1 MRRLPIA
8 VLCLNAFWL
17 DVLFPSP
24 GHAAGDTPAE
34 ALPDVVVTA
43 TRIPTPI
50 ERIPAGVTVIDR
62 RTIEERNYT
71 TLAEALS
78 EVPGLRIS
86 QSGGNGGNASA
97 FVRGFNSNQVLVL
110 RDGMP
115 INDGSNPGGAF
126 NFGVD
131 RLSDVER
138 IEVVR
143 GPMASVYG
151 SGAMGGVINLISRRG
166 TQAGPHVEADVAGGA
181 PSQILGSAV
190 LSGIQDRFD
199 YAATGSSSSREG
211 FDYTPQ
217 RETIYS
223 GVPQGFRDAT
233 GTLNLGFTPVEGTR
247 LSLFLRASSATFGFN
262 ALGFPTFDNANST
275 GDTVSLNARI
285 GGTTR
290 LFDGALESGLFLG
303 RLQDDRHY
311 TQLLNPLDPNQTSND
326 SRYHAY
332 RTDLQWNNTL
342 HLDPF
347 LKIDF
352 LSNTDLTFGYEYR
365 ADEAKVRTN
374 SVFSGFP
381 FGQSTNAFS
390 YDNAGY
396 LGLQTTLLER
406 LTVTA
411 QGRQD
416 EVYNYG
422 AFTWRAGG
430 VFAIPEIATRL
441 KAAYG
446 TAFLAPSLFDRYGVD
461 STGYVGN
468 RNLRPERS
476 EGWEAGFESD
486 ISARSRDNFLTFG
499 ATYFDNRV
507 RDLITSVFTPVYT
520 QINAGSARLQG
531 VETQITLRPFE
542 TLSLTG
548 IYTFTDARNTDSGQ
562 RLLRRPQSTGSVSA
576 VFRPIPTLRIVPEL
590 LVTGAFKDFLIDN
603 SGSGA
608 GVGTSSQG
616 LVVNLT
622 VTYNLLPQVD
632 IYAAGRNLSNSRFE
646 PVNGY
651 QTPGPSFLV
660 GSRVRF

>member
-1 MRRLPIA
+1 MRRLTTA
-8 VLCLNAFWL
+8 LLCLNA
-17 DVLFPSP
+17 VLPV
-24 GHAAGDTPAE
+24 AAWAADTPSE
-34 ALPDVVVTA
+34 IIPDVVVTA
-43 TRIPTPI
+43 TRIPTSTSL
-50 ERIPAGVTVIDR
+50 IPAGVTVIDR
-62 RTIEERNYT
+62 QTIEERNYT

-86 QSGGNGGNASA
+86 QSGGFGGNASV

-115 INDGSNPGGAF
+115 INDGSDPGGAF

-131 RLSDVER
+131 RLSDIER
-138 IEVVR
+138 IEIVR
-143 GPMASVYG
+143 GAMASVYG

-166 TQAGPHVEADVAGGA
+166 TEGGPHVEADVAGGA
-181 PSQILGSAV
+181 PSQVLGSAV
-190 LSGIQDRFD
+190 LSGVQDRFD
-199 YAATGSSSSREG
+199 YAATGTSSSREG

-217 RETIYS
+217 REAIYS

-233 GTLNLGFTPVEGTR
+233 GTLNLGYTPIEGTR
-247 LSLFLRASSATFGFN
+247 LALFLRAGSATFGFN

-275 GDTVSLNARI
+275 GRSEEFLARV
-285 GGTTR
+285 GGTTK

-303 RLQDDRHY
+303 RLQNDRHY
-311 TQLLNPLDPNQTSND
+311 TERLNPLDPNLTGSD

-347 LKIDF
+347 IGIEA
-352 LSNTDLTFGYEYR
+352 LSATDLTFGYEYR
-365 ADEAKVRTN
+365 GDEAKVRTAAD
-374 SVFSGFP
+374 FGGFAYA
-381 FGQSTNAFS
+381 QSTHAFS
-390 YDNAGY
+390 YTNAGY
-396 LGLQTTLLER
+396 LGLRTTLLQR

-416 EVYNYG
+416 HVYNDS
-422 AFTWRAGG
+422 ASTWRAGG

-446 TAFLAPSLFDRYGVD
+446 TAFLAPSLYDRYGVD
-461 STGYVGN
+461 SSGYVGN
-468 RNLRPERS
+468 PNLRPERA

-486 ISARSRDNFLTFG
+486 LSARGRDNFMTFG

-507 RDLITSVFTPVYT
+507 RDLIESRFSPIYT

-542 TLSLTG
+542 TLSVTG

-603 SGSGA
+603 AGDGA

-622 VTYNLLPQVD
+622 VTYNLLPGVD

>member
-1 MRRLPIA
+1 MRWLPLA
-8 VLCLNAFWL
+8 VLCLNTL
-17 DVLFPSP
+17 PL
-24 GHAAGDTPAE
+24 AARAADTPSE
-34 ALPDVVVTA
+34 MMPEVVVTA

-62 RTIEERNYT
+62 QTIEERGYT
-71 TLAEALS
+71 TLAQALS
-78 EVPGLRIS
+78 EVPGLRVS
-86 QSGGNGGNASA
+86 PSGGAGGNASV

-131 RLSDVER
+131 RLSDIER

-143 GPMASVYG
+143 GAMASVYG

-166 TQAGPHVEADVAGGA
+166 TEPGLHVEADLAGGA

-199 YAATGSSSSREG
+199 YAATGSSSSQEG

-217 RETIYS
+217 RMSIYS
-223 GVPQGFRDAT
+223 GVPQGFRDGT
-233 GTLNLGFTPVEGTR
+233 GTLNLGFTPIEGTR

-262 ALGFPTFDNANST
+262 SLGFPTFDNANST
-275 GDTVSLNARI
+275 GDTASLNGRI
-285 GGTTR
+285 GGATK

-311 TQLLNPLDPNQTSND
+311 TQLLNPLDPNLSSND

-347 LKIDF
+347 LAIEA
-352 LSNTDLTFGYEYR
+352 LSGTALTFGYEYR
-365 ADEAKVRTN
+365 ADEAKVRVN
-374 SVFSGFP
+374 SVFGGFP
-381 FGQSTNAFS
+381 FMQSTKAYSYTNAE
-390 YDNAGY
+390 Y
-396 LGLQTTLLER
+396 LGLATTLAQR
-406 LTVTA
+406 LTLTA

-416 EVYNYG
+416 QVYND
-422 AFTWRAGG
+422 APFTWRAGG

-446 TAFLAPSLFDRYGVD
+446 TAFLAPSLYDRYGVD
-461 STGYVGN
+461 NYGYVGN
-468 RNLRPERS
+468 PNLKPERA

-486 ISARSRDNFLTFG
+486 IPGFGRNNFATVG
-499 ATYFDNRV
+499 ANWFDNRV
-507 RDLITSVFTPVYT
+507 TDLIVSQFAPVFTQV
-520 QINAGSARLQG
+520 NAGSARLQG
-531 VETQITLRPFE
+531 VESQLTLRPFE
-542 TLSLTG
+542 MLTLTG
-548 IYTFTDARNTDSGQ
+548 IYTFTDARNTDTGQ
-562 RLLRRPQSTGSVSA
+562 RLLRRPQSTGSASA
-576 VFRPIPTLRIVPEL
+576 IFRPIPTLNIVPEL
-590 LVTGAFKDFLIDN
+590 LVAGAFKDFLIGND
-603 SGSGA
+603 GSGA
-608 GVGTSSQG
+608 GIGTSSQG
-616 LVVNLT
+616 LILNLT
-622 VTYNLLPQVD
+622 ITYNLLPTVT